1 MLLRLDVNLTI
12 DNLRDHPLETVEK
25 LRQLLAEGALVHADP
40 QRDGFYELHVD
51 DSVFYLHVSPYSGKV
66 LLLAHWPKNGRAQ
79 TAERNAALVQ

>member
-40 QRDGFYELHVD
+40 QRDGFYELHAD

-66 LLLAHWPKNGRAQ
+66 LLLAHWPKYGRAQ

>member
-1 MLLRLDVNLTI
+1 MLLRLDVNLAI

-40 QRDGFYELHVD
+40 QRDGFYELHAD

-66 LLLAHWPKNGRAQ
+66 LLLAHWPKSGTAQ
-79 TAERNAALVQ
+79 TAERNAAVVQ